1 MQGTQRGMRQ
11 AELYGV
17 PTGIRW
23 PAFARASPC
32 RLGPLRDAFSF
43 HEMGQKMG
51 ATEHQNKWIGEWT
64 T

>member
-1 MQGTQRGMRQ
+1 MRQ
-11 AELYGV
+11 AELDGV

-23 PAFARASPC
+23 PEFTRASPC
-32 RLGPLRDAFSF
+32 CLGPLRDTFSS
-43 HEMGQKMG
+43 HEMGQKMD